1 MGYVVMTIS
10 YESDLIKFYTA
21 VEPLLLDKEAENNL
35 PLGILERLKESSGK
49 RNCDLIYIQEND
61 QTTFMSMRTAPH
73 LWIIPS
79 VENAH
84 PSHLKTFAKFLFDGK
99 YEVPGVIGN
108 KKSVQEFLEA
118 WEALTGQRAELK
130 MEQGIHQLDRL
141 KPIHK
146 QPGEL
151 VVANLSHRGFI
162 EKWIQ
167 QYGVEVGESYV
178 RERVPELTRE
188 LIENQRLHLWVVDGI
203 PVSMASRARSTKNGA
218 TINAVYTP
226 DEFKRNGYA
235 SQVVWHL
242 TKKLLEQGY
251 SFCSLYTDLANPT
264 SNSIYKKIGYERI
277 SDSVVYQFPF

>member
-1 MGYVVMTIS
+1 MTIS
-10 YESDLIKFYTA
+10 YESDLIKFFTA
-21 VEPLLLDKEAENNL
+21 VEPLLLSKEAENNL
-35 PLGILERLKESSGK
+35 PLGILERMKESGGK

-61 QTTFMSMRTAPH
+61 KTTFMSIRTAPH

-79 VENAH
+79 LENGH
-84 PSHLKTFAKFLFDGK
+84 PSHLEAFAKFLFDGK

-108 KKSVQEFLEA
+108 KKSVQGFLEE
-118 WEALTGQRAELK
+118 WEALTGQRAELQ
-130 MEQGIHQLDRL
+130 MEQGIHQLNRL
-141 KPIHK
+141 KQIPE

-151 VVANLSHRGFI
+151 IVADFSHQGFL

-178 RERVPELTRE
+178 RERVPELTKE
-188 LIENQRLHLWVVDGI
+188 LIETQRLHLWVIDGQ

-242 TKKLLEQGY
+242 TNKLLGQGY

-264 SNSIYKKIGYERI
+264 SNSIYKKIGYERVG
-277 SDSVVYQFPF
+277 DSVVYHFPY